1 MGLVEMGQKLQPE
14 RYDLA
19 MTANVRTVVAAHA
32 VADLEDLGVAIADDS
47 VAPEVRRRLV
57 QVRDRR
63 LAEVPG
69 VSVAIAARALGLSG
83 QSVRSWVDAGVL
95 DIVPGSHPLQV
106 STKRVAEVASL
117 VHRLRRAGQDRDLL
131 RAVVDRLEDERVLAH
146 PRVRR
151 SLDQLRRDQ
160 IESFSAEDV

>member
-1 MGLVEMGQKLQPE
+1 MAS
-14 RYDLA
+14 LA
-19 MTANVRTVVAAHA
+19 RTVAAEHA
-32 VADLEDLGVAIADDS
+32 VADLEDLDAAIADDS

-69 VSVAIAARALGLSG
+69 VSVATAARALGLSG
-83 QSVRSWVDAGVL
+83 QSVRSWVEAGVL
-95 DIVPGSHPLQV
+95 DAVPGSQPLQV

-117 VHRLRRAGQDRDLL
+117 VHRLREAGQDRELL
-131 RAVVDRLEDERVLAH
+131 RAVVDRLEDERVLVQ

-151 SLDQLRRDQ
+151 SLDQLQRGE
-160 IESFSAEDV
+160 IEPFSAVDL